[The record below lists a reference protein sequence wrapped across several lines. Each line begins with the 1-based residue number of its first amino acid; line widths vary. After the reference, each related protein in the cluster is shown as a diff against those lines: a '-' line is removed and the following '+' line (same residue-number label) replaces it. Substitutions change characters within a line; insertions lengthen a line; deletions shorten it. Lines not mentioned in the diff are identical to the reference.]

1 MELRQLRYFV
11 RIIET
16 GSMGSAAQDLDI
28 GVSALSQQMSR
39 LENELAIRLLQ
50 RTSRGVTPTNAGLA
64 FYSQAQLALR
74 HADDAILAA
83 REARLSGH
91 VSVGMAPSTASILGI
106 PFIHAMQENY
116 ADVRLHVVESLSGN
130 LERMINTRQIDLAIV
145 FQKDKILRW
154 SARPILEEQLFLIG
168 SHALLAALPDNPI
181 TPEQLAGIPLI
192 MPSQGHGLRGRLDAV
207 CQEHALNV
215 EIVAE
220 IDGLALLMR
229 AVRDGLG
236 ATLQTG
242 AAISHLDND
251 ALRVIG
257 VHNPVLSRPNF
268 LVSLSDD
275 ELTPAGLAARVVL
288 TKVMR
293 QLVDAGEWPGATLY
307 AY

>member
-236 ATLQTG
+236 TTLQPG

>member
-116 ADVRLHVVESLSGN
+116 ADIRLHVVESLSGN
-130 LERMINTRQIDLAIV
+130 LERMINTRQIDLAVV

-236 ATLQTG
+236 ATLQPG

>member
-236 ATLQTG
+236 ATLQPG

-251 ALRVIG
+251 TLRVIG

>member
-130 LERMINTRQIDLAIV
+130 LERMINTRQIDLAVV

-181 TPEQLAGIPLI
+181 TPEQLADIPLI
-192 MPSQGHGLRGRLDAV
+192 MPSQGHGLRGKLDAV

-215 EIVAE
+215 DIVAE

-236 ATLQTG
+236 ATLQPG

-257 VHNPVLSRPNF
+257 VHNPILSRPNF

-293 QLVDAGEWPGATLY
+293 QLVDAGEWLGATLY

>member
-130 LERMINTRQIDLAIV
+130 LERMINTRQIDLAVV

-192 MPSQGHGLRGRLDAV
+192 MPSQGHGLRGKLDAV

-229 AVRDGLG
+229 AVRGGLG
-236 ATLQTG
+236 ATLQPG

>member
-50 RTSRGVTPTNAGLA
+50 RTSRGVTPPNAGLA

-236 ATLQTG
+236 ATLQPG

>member
-130 LERMINTRQIDLAIV
+130 LERMINTRQIDLAVV

-181 TPEQLAGIPLI
+181 TPEQLADIPLI

-215 EIVAE
+215 DIVAE

-236 ATLQTG
+236 ATLQPG

>member
-145 FQKDKILRW
+145 FQKDKILLW

-236 ATLQTG
+236 ATLQPG